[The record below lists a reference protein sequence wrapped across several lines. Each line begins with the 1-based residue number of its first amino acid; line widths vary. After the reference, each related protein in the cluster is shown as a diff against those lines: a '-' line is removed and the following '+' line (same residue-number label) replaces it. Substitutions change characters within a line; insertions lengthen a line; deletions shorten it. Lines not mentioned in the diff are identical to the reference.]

1 MAGIENHDMVL
12 HHIRAKLYPN
22 HLQNVEGNYI
32 ARTDTDRTLG
42 VKDVCT
48 AAKTRGGYPGDIN
61 EMLNAVEWY
70 NSELAYQVC
79 DGYAVSNDWFTIYPH
94 ISGTFESPHDA
105 ADPEKHKVSARLSVR
120 KRFRDS
126 TKNTAVSIDGLADTN
141 GFIDFLMDQ
150 ESKDAGHNVYLP
162 GDMITIYGSRIK
174 IAGDDPSNGVYFVPT
189 DKTSP
194 PVKMARIGE
203 NTPSKI
209 TGIASDTKYPCN
221 RIEIRTQYNGS
232 NNTFL
237 KEPRVITSF
246 FTMEII

>member
-1 MAGIENHDMVL
+1 MVL

-22 HLQNVEGNYI
+22 HLQNVEGNYL
-32 ARTDTDRTLG
+32 ARTDTDRTLN

-48 AAKTRGGYPGDIN
+48 AAKTRGGYLGDVN

-94 ISGTFESPHDA
+94 ISGAFESPHDA
-105 ADPEKHKVSARLSVR
+105 ADPEKHKVIARLSVR

-126 TKNTAVSIDGLADTN
+126 TKNTTVSIDGLADTN
-141 GFIDFLMDQ
+141 G
-150 ESKDAGHNVYLP
+150 
-162 GDMITIYGSRIK
+162 
-174 IAGDDPSNGVYFVPT
+174 VYFVPT
-189 DKTSP
+189 NKTSP
-194 PVKMARIGE
+194 AVKMARVGE

-209 TGIASDTKYPCN
+209 MGIAPDTKYAYN
-221 RIEIRTQYNGS
+221 RIEIRTQYSGS
-232 NNTFL
+232 GNTFP
-237 KEPRVITSF
+237 KEQRVITSL